1 MNRPQQHAFEL
12 KEAQPPSFGIT
23 KPREDH
29 LGGHRER
36 LRARFMA
43 GGADALPDY
52 ELLELVLFRAHPR
65 QDMKPLA
72 RRLLARF
79 QNLHAVLA
87 APSDALEAI
96 EGVGSAVLREL
107 KLFEA
112 VGHRMAQS
120 ELAAREMISSGD
132 ALLRYCHATLGHAR
146 VEELRALFLDR
157 KNALISDERLATGS
171 VAHVPVYPR
180 EVAALALRHA
190 ASAVIL
196 IHNHPS
202 GDPTPSLGDKEMT
215 LKVQAALKTLEIE
228 LHDHLV
234 IGGGR
239 HVSFR
244 EIGELT

>member
-1 MNRPQQHAFEL
+1 MTAHQQTLPCFE
-12 KEAQPPSFGIT
+12 EAPAPVFGAS

-29 LGGHRER
+29 LSGHRER
-36 LRARFMA
+36 LRARFMSA
-43 GGADALPDY
+43 GADALPDY
-52 ELLELVLFRAHPR
+52 ELLELMLFRAHPR

-79 QNLHAVLA
+79 KSLHAVLA
-87 APSDALEAI
+87 APPEVLEAF
-96 EGVGSAVLREL
+96 EGIGPAVLREL

-112 VGHRMAQS
+112 VGHRMAQG
-120 ELAAREMISSGD
+120 ELAAREEISSGA
-132 ALLRYCHATLGHAR
+132 ALLRYCHATLAHAR
-146 VEELRALFLDR
+146 VEELRVLFLDR
-157 KNALISDERLATGS
+157 KNALIADERLATGS

-180 EVAALALRHA
+180 EIAARALRHA

-202 GDPTPSLGDKEMT
+202 GDPTPSAGDREMT
-215 LKVQAALKTLEIE
+215 VNVQRALETLEIV

-244 EIGELT
+244 DIGAL